1 MSAIDVEKLLLPV
14 TDESP
19 CGDDLEYDP
28 AFQELERTAS
38 IDASASMVGEESE
51 PEPPNWRE
59 VAKQAETLLGQ
70 TKDLRAAMY
79 LTKARLD
86 THGVIGL
93 GDGIGLIKG
102 LLTNYWDDV
111 HPKLSEEDDND
122 PTMRINSIL
131 SLVDAEEVIRQ
142 LRHVPLVHGKRAGSY
157 SLHDIRVANG
167 EIAAPG
173 GSEPPEMG
181 IINAAFQESEL
192 EDLQASADSVK
203 QAIDDLQAIEG
214 HLTEQVGPENNTLTV
229 KPLVDELIGIGK
241 IYADRLEARGVDVEP
256 MAEPGGAREAGS
268 APAAISGEITSRED
282 AIRMLDKVSEYFR
295 RNEPSSPVP
304 MLLQRAKGLIAKDFM
319 EILRDLTP
327 DAISQAEVYSRP
339 ANKE

>member
-38 IDASASMVGEESE
+38 IDASASMVGGDEE

-86 THGVIGL
+86 THGVVGL
-93 GDGIGLIKG
+93 GEGIALIKG
-102 LLTNYWDDV
+102 LLTDYWDDV
-111 HPKLSEEDDND
+111 HPKLDEEDDND

-131 SLVDAEEVIRQ
+131 SLVDPDEVIRQ
-142 LRHVPLVHGKRAGSY
+142 LHDVSLVRGKRAGSY
-157 SLHDIRVANG
+157 SLHDIRVASG
-167 EIAAPG
+167 EIPAPG
-173 GSEPPEMG
+173 GSEPPEIG

-192 EDLQASADSVK
+192 EELQASADSVT
-203 QAIDDLQAIEG
+203 QAIDDMQTIEG
-214 HLTEQVGPENNTLTV
+214 YLTEKVGPTNNTLTV
-229 KPLVDELIGIGK
+229 KPMVDELIGISK
-241 IYADRLEARGVDVEP
+241 IYAGQLKARGVDVEP
-256 MAEPGGAREAGS
+256 AGEGEAETGASR
-268 APAAISGEITSRED
+268 PVSGEITSRED

-304 MLLQRAKGLIAKDFM
+304 MLLQRAKGLISKDFM

-327 DAISQAEVYSRP
+327 DAISQAELYSRP
-339 ANKE
+339 ANED

>member
-38 IDASASMVGEESE
+38 IDASASMVGKDEE

-86 THGVIGL
+86 THGVVGL
-93 GDGIGLIKG
+93 GEGIALIKG
-102 LLTNYWDDV
+102 LLTDYWDDV
-111 HPKLSEEDDND
+111 HPKLDEEDDND

-131 SLVDAEEVIRQ
+131 SLVDPDEVIKQ
-142 LRHVPLVHGKRAGSY
+142 LHNVSLVRGKRAGSY
-157 SLHDIRVANG
+157 SLHDIRVASG
-167 EIAAPG
+167 EIPAPG
-173 GSEPPEMG
+173 GSEPPEIG

-192 EDLQASADSVK
+192 EELQASADAVT
-203 QAIDDLQAIEG
+203 QAIDDMQAIEG
-214 HLTEQVGPENNTLTV
+214 YLTEKVGPTNNTLTV
-229 KPLVDELIGIGK
+229 KPMVDELIGISK
-241 IYADRLEARGVDVEP
+241 IYAEQLKARGVDVEP
-256 MAEPGGAREAGS
+256 AAEGAAETGASR
-268 APAAISGEITSRED
+268 PVSGEITSRED

-304 MLLQRAKGLIAKDFM
+304 MLLQRAKGLISKDFM

-327 DAISQAEVYSRP
+327 DAISQAELYSRP
-339 ANKE
+339 ANED

>member
-14 TDESP
+14 TDDSP

-38 IDASASMVGEESE
+38 IDASASMVGDEDE

-86 THGVIGL
+86 THGVVGL
-93 GDGIGLIKG
+93 GDGIALIKG
-102 LLTNYWDDV
+102 LLNDYWDDV
-111 HPKLSEEDDND
+111 HPRLDEEDDND

-131 SLVDAEEVIRQ
+131 SLVDPDEVIRQ
-142 LRHVPLVHGKRAGSY
+142 LHDVSLVRGKRAGSY
-157 SLHDIRVANG
+157 SLHDIRVASG
-167 EIAAPG
+167 EIPAPG
-173 GSEPPEMG
+173 GSEPPEIG

-192 EDLQASADSVK
+192 EELQASADSVTK
-203 QAIDDLQAIEG
+203 AIDDLQAIEG
-214 HLTEQVGPENNTLTV
+214 YLTEKVGPANNTLTV
-229 KPLVDELIGIGK
+229 KPMVDELIGISK
-241 IYADRLEARGVDVEP
+241 IYADQLKARGVDVESV
-256 MAEPGGAREAGS
+256 AEGDAETGTSRPV
-268 APAAISGEITSRED
+268 SGEITSREE
-282 AIRMLDKVSEYFR
+282 AIRMLDKVSEFFR

-304 MLLQRAKGLIAKDFM
+304 LLLQRAKGLISKDFM

-327 DAISQAEVYSRP
+327 DAISQAEFYSRP
-339 ANKE
+339 ANED

>member
-38 IDASASMVGEESE
+38 IDASASMVGGDEE

-86 THGVIGL
+86 THGVVGL
-93 GDGIGLIKG
+93 GEGIALIKG
-102 LLTNYWDDV
+102 LLTDYWDEV
-111 HPKLSEEDDND
+111 HPKLDEEDDND

-131 SLVDAEEVIRQ
+131 SLVDPDEVIRQ
-142 LRHVPLVHGKRAGSY
+142 LHDVPLVRGKRAGSY
-157 SLHDIRVANG
+157 SLHDIRVASG
-167 EIAAPG
+167 EIPAPG
-173 GSEPPEMG
+173 GSEPPEIG

-192 EDLQASADSVK
+192 EELQASADSVTK
-203 QAIDDLQAIEG
+203 AIDDLQAIEG
-214 HLTEQVGPENNTLTV
+214 YLTEKVGPANNTLTV
-229 KPLVDELIGIGK
+229 KPMVDELIGISK
-241 IYADRLEARGVDVEP
+241 IYADQLKARGVDVESV
-256 MAEPGGAREAGS
+256 AEGDAETGTSRPV
-268 APAAISGEITSRED
+268 SGEITSREE
-282 AIRMLDKVSEYFR
+282 AIRMLDKVSEFFR

-304 MLLQRAKGLIAKDFM
+304 LLLQRAKGLISKDFM

-327 DAISQAEVYSRP
+327 DAISQAEFYSRP
-339 ANKE
+339 ANED

>member
-1 MSAIDVEKLLLPV
+1 MSAIDVGKLLLPV

-38 IDASASMVGEESE
+38 IDGSTSMVGKEEV

-93 GDGIGLIKG
+93 GDGIALVKG
-102 LLTNYWDDV
+102 LLTDYWDDV
-111 HPKLSEEDDND
+111 HPKLDEEDDND

-131 SLVDAEEVIRQ
+131 SLVDPDEVVRQ
-142 LRHVPLVHGKRAGSY
+142 LQDVPLVRGKRAGNY
-157 SLHDIRVANG
+157 SLHDIRVASG

-173 GSEPPEMG
+173 GSEPPETG
-181 IINAAFQESEL
+181 IINAAFQESDL
-192 EDLQASADSVK
+192 EDLQASADAVAK
-203 QAIDDLQAIEG
+203 AIDDLQAIEG
-214 HLTEQVGPENNTLTV
+214 HLTEKVGPTNNTLTV

-241 IYADRLEARGVDVEP
+241 IYAEQLTARGVDVETA
-256 MAEPGGAREAGS
+256 AEGGEAVA
-268 APAAISGEITSRED
+268 APAGISGEVTSRED

-327 DAISQAEVYSRP
+327 DAISQAERFSRP
-339 ANKE
+339 ANED

>member
-1 MSAIDVEKLLLPV
+1 VHVEKLLLPV
-14 TDESP
+14 TDDSP

-38 IDASASMVGEESE
+38 IDASASMVGDEDE

-86 THGVIGL
+86 THGVVGL
-93 GDGIGLIKG
+93 GDGIALIKG
-102 LLTNYWDDV
+102 LLNDYWDDV
-111 HPKLSEEDDND
+111 HPRLDEEDDND

-131 SLVDAEEVIRQ
+131 SLVDPDEVIRQ
-142 LRHVPLVHGKRAGSY
+142 LHDVSLVRGKRAGSY
-157 SLHDIRVANG
+157 SLHDIRVASG
-167 EIAAPG
+167 EIPAPG
-173 GSEPPEMG
+173 GSEPPEIG

-192 EDLQASADSVK
+192 EELQASADSVTK
-203 QAIDDLQAIEG
+203 AIDDLQAIEG
-214 HLTEQVGPENNTLTV
+214 YLTEKVGPANNTLTV
-229 KPLVDELIGIGK
+229 KPMVDELIGISK
-241 IYADRLEARGVDVEP
+241 IYADQLKARGVDVESV
-256 MAEPGGAREAGS
+256 AEGDAETGTSRPV
-268 APAAISGEITSRED
+268 SGEITSREE
-282 AIRMLDKVSEYFR
+282 AIRMLDKVSEFFR

-304 MLLQRAKGLIAKDFM
+304 LLLQRAKGLISKDFM

-327 DAISQAEVYSRP
+327 DAISQAEFYSRP
-339 ANKE
+339 ANED

>member
-14 TDESP
+14 TDDSP

-38 IDASASMVGEESE
+38 IDASASMVGGDEE

-86 THGVIGL
+86 THGVVGL
-93 GDGIGLIKG
+93 GEGIALIKG
-102 LLTNYWDDV
+102 LLTDYWDEV
-111 HPKLSEEDDND
+111 HPKLDEEDDND

-131 SLVDAEEVIRQ
+131 SLVDPDEVIRQ
-142 LRHVPLVHGKRAGSY
+142 LHDVSLVRGKRAGSY
-157 SLHDIRVANG
+157 SLHDIRVASG
-167 EIAAPG
+167 EIPAPG
-173 GSEPPEMG
+173 GSEPPEIG

-192 EDLQASADSVK
+192 EELQASADSVTK
-203 QAIDDLQAIEG
+203 AIDDLQAIEG
-214 HLTEQVGPENNTLTV
+214 YLTEKVGPANNTLTV
-229 KPLVDELIGIGK
+229 KPMVDELIGISK
-241 IYADRLEARGVDVEP
+241 IYADQLKARGVDVESV
-256 MAEPGGAREAGS
+256 AEGDAETGTSRPV
-268 APAAISGEITSRED
+268 SGEITSREE
-282 AIRMLDKVSEYFR
+282 AIRMLDKVSEFFR

-304 MLLQRAKGLIAKDFM
+304 LLLQRAKGLISKDFM

-327 DAISQAEVYSRP
+327 DAISQAEFYSRP
-339 ANKE
+339 ANED